1 MMNIS
6 DDSTPENK
14 ASLRKPCISII
25 IPTLNSK
32 TINKTLEA
40 ISRCASVDVVKE
52 ILIIGQQES
61 LGFPDE
67 VKCQY
72 IPVEESPTPPKNR
85 NIGAELASGDWLLFV
100 DSDCLP
106 STQWI
111 ETYLQAFKDQG
122 EFYTGSVDLPDGM
135 NYWSWCDHLLGFG
148 DQVHGIFP
156 GKYLSYT
163 ASINFAVTKAFYQ
176 RIGGFDESFTR
187 AGEDLDFSFRTI
199 QNGQK
204 IKFINDAVV
213 FHYHSRNS
221 LRIAWNHLF
230 QFGEGTV
237 RIRMKYRNRWSMMQ
251 KVGYSVVRLR
261 ILGEIIGF
269 MRVVARACLRPF
281 KRPRLFLYWKYLP
294 GVFILDLAHTQGIIY
309 NFRVFYKN

>member
-6 DDSTPENK
+6 DDLTPDTK
-14 ASLRKPCISII
+14 ASLRKPLISII

-32 TINKTLEA
+32 IINSTLEA
-40 ISRCASVDVVKE
+40 ISRCTSVDVVKE
-52 ILIIGQQES
+52 ILIIGQQEC
-61 LGFPDE
+61 LDFPDE
-67 VKCQY
+67 VVCQY
-72 IPVEESPTPPKNR
+72 ISVEESPTPPKNR

-106 STQWI
+106 SAHWI

-122 EFYTGSVDLPDGM
+122 HFYTGSVDLPDGM
-135 NYWSWCDHLLGFG
+135 NYWSWCDHILGFG
-148 DQVHGIFP
+148 DQVHDIFP

-163 ASINFAVTKAFYQ
+163 ASINFAVTKAFYRQ
-176 RIGGFDESFTR
+176 IGGFDESFTR
-187 AGEDLDFSFRTI
+187 AGEDLDFSSRTI

-204 IKFINDAVV
+204 LNFVNDAIVY
-213 FHYHSRNS
+213 HCHSRNS
-221 LRIAWNHLF
+221 FRSAWNHLF

-237 RIRMKYRNRWSMMQ
+237 RIRMKYRDRWSLLQ
-251 KVGYSVVRLR
+251 KIGYSVVRWR
-261 ILGEIIGF
+261 ILGELIGIL
-269 MRVVARACLRPF
+269 RVVVRACLRPLR
-281 KRPRLFLYWKYLP
+281 RPRLLRYWKYLP